1 MNDFISVFHKHNF
14 HAAYFT
20 YKGKRYS
27 FSGWWL
33 LDWGV
38 GDKFYDSIDEFLSDP
53 FFDGKRLEEIL
64 DQISDPDYDLE
75 PW

>member
-1 MNDFISVFHKHNF
+1 MNDFISAFHRHNF

-33 LDWGV
+33 LDWGD
-38 GDKFYDSIDEFLSDP
+38 GDKFYNSIED
-53 FFDGKRLEEIL
+53 FFKR
-64 DQISDPDYDLE
+64 SVF
-75 PW
+75 